1 MCRKILKCSYRIGD
15 LSLAQEIEQIEIK
28 QAEFPL
34 SPNFP
39 NFDNMSAAYQLCVKA
54 DALRVA
60 KLYQEA
66 VGRYLNSILID
77 RENADSYYGL
87 GMCYKNLNRV
97 EKAIEAFEKA
107 KKIRE
112 MDFSICYELGV
123 CYLVT
128 GEICLAIKHLV
139 KSLKLNPKNLNAQI
153 QLAMAHEICD
163 EKDLAL
169 MIYQKII
176 ETKPAY
182 LKAYNHK
189 SALLMSMGEYREA
202 SVILNKTLKLNPDY
216 HRAYLGIAICFDKM
230 GKSADALR
238 YYKKF
243 LGYKP
248 NSHHALFVKTR
259 VAELKSGIK
268 SLKNNFPS
276 PVLSLVAAHDDGDI
290 IA

>member
-1 MCRKILKCSYRIGD
+1 M
-15 LSLAQEIEQIEIK
+15 AQELEQTNIK
-28 QAEFPL
+28 RSKAAEWQFRPM
-34 SPNFP
+34 S
-39 NFDNMSAAYQLCVKA
+39 NFDGMSTAYQLCVKA

-66 VGRYLNSILID
+66 VGRYLNAILID

-97 EKAIEAFEKA
+97 DKAIQAFEKA
-107 KKIRE
+107 QKIRE

-128 GEICLAIKHLV
+128 GEICLAMKNLV

-153 QLAMAHEICD
+153 QLAMAHEIVD

-176 ETKPAY
+176 ETKPSY
-182 LKAYNHK
+182 MKAYNHK
-189 SALLMSMGEYREA
+189 SALLMGMGEYREA

-230 GKSADALR
+230 GKSADAIR
-238 YYKKF
+238 YYRKF
-243 LGYKP
+243 LEHKP
-248 NSHHALFVKTR
+248 NSYHALFVKTR
-259 VAELKSGIK
+259 LAELKSGIK
-268 SLKNNFPS
+268 NLKNNFSS
-276 PVLSLVAAHDDGDI
+276 PILTLIGFKDDGDI

>member
-1 MCRKILKCSYRIGD
+1 MAAEL
-15 LSLAQEIEQIEIK
+15 EQTNIK
-28 QAEFPL
+28 QAELPFGA
-34 SPNFP
+34 
-39 NFDNMSAAYQLCVKA
+39 NFDKMPTSYQLCVKA

-97 EKAIEAFEKA
+97 DKATAALEKAQ
-107 KKIRE
+107 KIRE

-123 CYLVT
+123 CYLVS
-128 GEICLAIKHLV
+128 GEICLAMKNLI

-176 ETKPAY
+176 ESKPSY
-182 LKAYNHK
+182 MKAYNHK
-189 SALLMSMGEYREA
+189 SALLMSMGDYREA
-202 SVILNKTLKLNPDY
+202 SVVLNKTLKLNPDY

-230 GKSADALR
+230 GKSADAIR

-259 VAELKSGIK
+259 LAELKSGIK
-268 SLKNNFPS
+268 SLKNNYSS
-276 PVLSLVAAHDDGDI
+276 PILSLVSMRDDGDN